1 MENAFCGVKVD
12 YKIEKGEVTYPAGRS
27 PAFSADRL
35 PLTESPEQ
43 AIKWMPF
50 WHGYE
55 VMNITFCHALL
66 RSYELYC
73 LFDQSGVA
81 TLPTASRHQGG
92 GPSNLTIDIYDLT
105 EK

>member
-1 MENAFCGVKVD
+1 MY

-27 PAFSADRL
+27 PAFYADRS
-35 PLTESPEQ
+35 PL
-43 AIKWMPF
+43 
-50 WHGYE
+50 HGHE